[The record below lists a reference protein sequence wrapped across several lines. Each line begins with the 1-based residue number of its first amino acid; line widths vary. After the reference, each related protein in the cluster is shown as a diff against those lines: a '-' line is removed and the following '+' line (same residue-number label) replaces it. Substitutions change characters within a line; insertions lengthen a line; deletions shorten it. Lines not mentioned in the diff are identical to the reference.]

1 MTNILNAINKKYQ
14 SRINQVYNADR
25 TYHEAVDNTS
35 FLDSYGAS
43 SYEQMK
49 AERKQEAA
57 FNKLENLWDTL
68 PKREQNNANKQYFNI
83 HGYTIV

>member
-1 MTNILNAINKKYQ
+1 MTNILNAINKAYQ

-25 TYHEAVDNTS
+25 KYNYLVNLQDGRSDITEAQES
-35 FLDSYGAS
+35 AI
-43 SYEQMK
+43 
-49 AERKQEAA
+49 ERKQEAA

>member
-25 TYHEAVDNTS
+25 KYNYLVNLQDGRSDITEAQEATI
-35 FLDSYGAS
+35 
-43 SYEQMK
+43 
-49 AERKQEAA
+49 ERKQEVA
-57 FNKLENLWDTL
+57 FNKLQNLWDTL

>member
-25 TYHEAVDNTS
+25 KYNYLVNLQDGRHDITEAQES
-35 FLDSYGAS
+35 AI
-43 SYEQMK
+43 
-49 AERKQEAA
+49 ERKQETA
-57 FNKLENLWDTL
+57 FNKLQNLWDTL

>member
-25 TYHEAVDNTS
+25 KYNYLVNLQDGRHDITEAQE
-35 FLDSYGAS
+35 A
-43 SYEQMK
+43 
-49 AERKQEAA
+49 AIERKQETA
-57 FNKLENLWDTL
+57 FNKLQNLWDTL

>member
-25 TYHEAVDNTS
+25 KYNYLVNLQDGRSDITEAQE
-35 FLDSYGAS
+35 A
-43 SYEQMK
+43 
-49 AERKQEAA
+49 AIERKQEAA